1 MGTERKQALA
11 EEIIAL
17 EDEYAVLHEQSQQTR
32 ERIGMIRRHSRSL
45 IFRLLL
51 GRRLPRE
58 LGKLW
63 SSIEKGTDPL
73 LGPELSAVLNSATR
87 RILGY
92 KRWIL
97 LFGFFAASPASISML
112 LLWQQSNAVE
122 REKEDASADSR
133 LVDRA
138 RQLDTIYLT
147 RSGEEAESL
156 TTPLASRAS
165 RRNAVFRLIELDS
178 VDLQRGTYE
187 GDDEALR
194 KAVEMV
200 DLSIAPLEGVDFS
213 PFPGEIAPDLRQV
226 SFVNANLRS
235 ADFSGRVLT
244 DVWFDNA
251 DLSGSRFLNT
261 TLERV
266 DFRKANLAGVNF
278 RGAQFS
284 DCLFEGAFVDET
296 TEWPQGFSS
305 PTPIVPLS
313 NPEPKEQP

>member
-58 LGKLW
+58 LGNLW

-112 LLWQQSNAVE
+112 LLWQAGEMRFFGSSNSIRAIC
-122 REKEDASADSR
+122 KEEPMKAMMKR
-133 LVDRA
+133 C
-138 RQLDTIYLT
+138 
-147 RSGEEAESL
+147 G
-156 TTPLASRAS
+156 
-165 RRNAVFRLIELDS
+165 RR
-178 VDLQRGTYE
+178 
-187 GDDEALR
+187 
-194 KAVEMV
+194 
-200 DLSIAPLEGVDFS
+200 
-213 PFPGEIAPDLRQV
+213 
-226 SFVNANLRS
+226 
-235 ADFSGRVLT
+235 
-244 DVWFDNA
+244 
-251 DLSGSRFLNT
+251 
-261 TLERV
+261 
-266 DFRKANLAGVNF
+266 
-278 RGAQFS
+278 
-284 DCLFEGAFVDET
+284 
-296 TEWPQGFSS
+296 
-305 PTPIVPLS
+305 
-313 NPEPKEQP
+313 